1 LVLRKEL
8 GRTGIR
14 IPEVG
19 LGTWSY
25 TGGPAPL
32 RTGFE
37 GGAVFVDTAE
47 SYGTEAVVGAAVG
60 GFPERVFIATKVSA
74 QHLRPADVRSSVEK
88 SLRQLNIDTID
99 LLQVHEPNPAIPISD
114 TMGAFSDL
122 VRAGKI
128 RFIGVSNFSVPELEA
143 ARTAAQPLP
152 IVSNQVRFN
161 VVDRTIENGLLGY
174 CQAHAIT
181 VIAYSPLAREF
192 GRVRDADPEGV
203 IAEISRVTGRT
214 PAQIVLNWCLCRE
227 NVVVI
232 PKGTSEAHVME
243 NCGAS
248 GWRLAPEH
256 LRMLDERIRH
266 RRRGAFDRLVRRYTP
281 RSLRGLAVGAAR
293 RLPRTLRR
301 RVT

>member
-1 LVLRKEL
+1 MLKKEL

-25 TGGPAPL
+25 TGGPDPL
-32 RTGFE
+32 RRGFE
-37 GGAVFVDTAE
+37 RGAVFVDTAE
-47 SYGTEAVVGAAVG
+47 SYGTEAVVGGAVG
-60 GFPERVFIATKVSA
+60 AFPEQVFIATKVSA
-74 QHLRPADVRSSVEK
+74 QHLRPSDVRSSVDK
-88 SLRQLNIDTID
+88 SLRRLNVDTID
-99 LLQVHEPNPAIPISD
+99 LLQVHEPNPAIPIAD

-128 RFIGVSNFSVPELEA
+128 RFIGVSNFSVAELEP
-143 ARTAAQPLP
+143 ARTAAGPLP

-161 VVDRTIENGLLGY
+161 IVDRTIESGLLEY

-181 VIAYSPLAREF
+181 VIAYSPLSREF
-192 GRVRDADPEGV
+192 GRIRDADPDGV
-203 IAEISRVTGRT
+203 IDEISRVTSRT

-232 PKGTSEAHVME
+232 PKGNSEAHVLE

-256 LRMLDERIRH
+256 VRLLDERIQH
-266 RRRGAFDRLVRRYTP
+266 RRRGAFDRFVRRYTP
-281 RSLRGLAVGAAR
+281 RSFRGLAVGTAR
-293 RLPRTLRR
+293 RLPRALRR